1 MATIHRFRA
10 NKNYR
15 ADIARLG
22 NDIGRKIGEAR
33 REAKLTQS
41 GLAKKLKQYGVSVQT
56 PAVNKWES
64 GENVPNAYQ
73 LMAIIH
79 ALGIKDGM
87 AYFSGHVTPLT
98 DSLNSEG
105 RRIAKSFIEFLEGKE
120 KYTRKKPRLREIT
133 VPTREI
139 DRVSAG
145 FGEELADEDG
155 FEKVKYPESIVPDG
169 TDFAVKVAGDSMEP
183 AYHDG
188 QVVFVESCETLN
200 DGDVGIL
207 YYDHNAYIKVYR
219 EMMPSEEDIEDFTDD
234 SGVIHPQIWFQSFNS
249 KYPPIKI
256 QDDFIVYGRVLN

>member
-22 NDIGRKIGEAR
+22 NEIGQKIGEAR

-56 PAVNKWES
+56 PAVNKWEN

-188 QVVFVESCETLN
+188 QVVFVEACETLN

-207 YYDHNAYIKVYR
+207 LR
-219 EMMPSEEDIEDFTDD
+219 S
-234 SGVIHPQIWFQSFNS
+234 
-249 KYPPIKI
+249 
-256 QDDFIVYGRVLN
+256 